1 MKPKEF
7 DDLVRR
13 RFDQGDFEY
22 NPGNWARLAEQ
33 MDEGKQKKRSIM
45 VWWGLP
51 LAGIAASVTLAMGL
65 MFLWHNYPGGRTTG
79 NMAVASR
86 SVAPRTTTT
95 GRQPIAATL
104 TDDLA
109 TNDNAGNSGADR
121 SPARTGA
128 NAYHATAA
136 KTRRHGNKNNSNRN
150 SEDQFSISYANA
162 VGNKAVQTTTA
173 FDFMSGKDTKKEIAK
188 TDKKKEALPE
198 AVATFKEEV
207 AVKKVPKL
215 SVILSGGINRGSQ
228 NNGYMAGATIRK
240 MVNSKVYVESDVAFA
255 STTNT
260 QATAY
265 LVDAA
270 GMSGAKS
277 GAAARG
283 ANMESSKP
291 ASVAPPAGVIKEQNV
306 SYNLNYVQ
314 VTPSIGV
321 KIMKRMSLG
330 AGPDFQQVLADNRP
344 APSTVER
351 GNIQVAPLF
360 DVGLIGKSE
369 FAVTQKVRAAVSYRK
384 GINNVITPM
393 DKYIE
398 RDYLQFQVKCTIFNK

>member
-1 MKPKEF
+1 
-7 DDLVRR
+7 
-13 RFDQGDFEY
+13 
-22 NPGNWARLAEQ
+22 
-33 MDEGKQKKRSIM
+33 
-45 VWWGLP
+45 
-51 LAGIAASVTLAMGL
+51 
-65 MFLWHNYPGGRTTG
+65 
-79 NMAVASR
+79 
-86 SVAPRTTTT
+86 
-95 GRQPIAATL
+95 
-104 TDDLA
+104 
-109 TNDNAGNSGADR
+109 
-121 SPARTGA
+121 
-128 NAYHATAA
+128 
-136 KTRRHGNKNNSNRN
+136 
-150 SEDQFSISYANA
+150 
-162 VGNKAVQTTTA
+162 
-173 FDFMSGKDTKKEIAK
+173 MSGKDTRKEIAK

-265 LVDAA
+265 LVEGAGATAA
-270 GMSGAKS
+270 KG

-291 ASVAPPAGVIKEQNV
+291 ASVAPPPGVIKEQNV